1 MIILGFNHGHDGGST
16 LVIDGEIVAS
26 ISEERLNRIKKN
38 IDVYLDFPPVQSM
51 LYCVNAANISLKDV
65 DLFVFN
71 QTDHKRVWATG
82 AGLHRVIEF
91 LHYTYGISRDKF
103 EYISHHDAHI
113 YSSFLTSTFD
123 ESCVIV
129 ADGAGEDVR
138 IENKE
143 ENEEIPPS
151 LGFEYLTAR
160 GYDLVDTED
169 PNTVYTEAWTVAD
182 VNYAGITDIEK
193 KWVEFQLEPAF
204 EGVNETTIGG
214 IYDIAAWQ
222 LVSNFKNWP
231 SAGKVMGLASYA
243 DKDWVNRQE
252 LPYKIENDNLTIQ
265 SKPVYPE
272 VTENSTF
279 QEKANVAGIY
289 QKSQEDS
296 IMYLAEKSKRNSN
309 SKNLCVTGGSFLNCN
324 TNYNILTSGL
334 YENVHLFP
342 ALDDS
347 GISIGAALYGALKY
361 DKVIHKDFFNPYLGR
376 TYSDSEILKAA
387 NKEDA
392 VFVTK
397 YQSEKKLIEKTVE
410 LLSNNKVVGW
420 FQGGSEIGP
429 RALGNRSI
437 LASPMS
443 DGMRAHINSN
453 VKLREW
459 YRPFAP
465 AVLYEKQKE
474 IFDFDYF
481 SPYMLVTAEVK
492 EEWRSRIPSVTH
504 HDNTARYQSVTPETN
519 SKFYNLIKEFDK
531 ETGVPVLLNTSFNGP
546 KEPIVETPED
556 AIRSFLELEINYLVI
571 GNFLIQKR

>member
-1 MIILGFNHGHDGGST
+1 
-16 LVIDGEIVAS
+16 
-26 ISEERLNRIKKN
+26 
-38 IDVYLDFPPVQSM
+38 
-51 LYCVNAANISLKDV
+51 
-65 DLFVFN
+65 
-71 QTDHKRVWATG
+71 
-82 AGLHRVIEF
+82 
-91 LHYTYGISRDKF
+91 
-103 EYISHHDAHI
+103 
-113 YSSFLTSTFD
+113 
-123 ESCVIV
+123 
-129 ADGAGEDVR
+129 
-138 IENKE
+138 
-143 ENEEIPPS
+143 
-151 LGFEYLTAR
+151 
-160 GYDLVDTED
+160 
-169 PNTVYTEAWTVAD
+169 
-182 VNYAGITDIEK
+182 
-193 KWVEFQLEPAF
+193 
-204 EGVNETTIGG
+204 
-214 IYDIAAWQ
+214 
-222 LVSNFKNWP
+222 
-231 SAGKVMGLASYA
+231 
-243 DKDWVNRQE
+243 
-252 LPYKIENDNLTIQ
+252 
-265 SKPVYPE
+265 
-272 VTENSTF
+272 
-279 QEKANVAGIY
+279 
-289 QKSQEDS
+289 
-296 IMYLAEKSKRNSN
+296 MYLAEKSKKGSN

-347 GISIGAALYGALKY
+347 GISVGAALYGALKY
-361 DKVIHKDFFNPYLGR
+361 DKIIHKDFFNPYLGR

-387 NKEDA
+387 NKEAA

-397 YQSEKKLIEKTVE
+397 YESEKKLIEKTVE
-410 LLSNNKVVGW
+410 LLSNDKVIGW

-531 ETGVPVLLNTSFNGP
+531 KTGVPVLLNTSFNGP
-546 KEPIVETPED
+546 TEPIVETPED
-556 AIRSFLELEINYLVI
+556 AIRSFLELEIDYLVI
-571 GNFLIQKR
+571 GNFLIQKRFQKRFQKR